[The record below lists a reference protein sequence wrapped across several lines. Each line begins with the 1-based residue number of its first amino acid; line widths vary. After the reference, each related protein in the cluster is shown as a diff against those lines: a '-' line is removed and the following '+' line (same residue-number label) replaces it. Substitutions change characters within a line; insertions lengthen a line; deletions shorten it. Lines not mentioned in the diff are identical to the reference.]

1 MPLKI
6 VSSPLLHG
14 FRLAMILFYGTL
26 IAIPTTAQT
35 QTNTLKGTVV
45 TSEGEVIS
53 FATVTLKQNGS
64 EETFT
69 KFTDE
74 SGFFG
79 FESLPKGKY
88 NILIEIVGY
97 QTLTQAL
104 SIAENTSLGQLKLD
118 RDQNVLEEVS
128 VTARKPMISRKRD
141 RLVLNVENMVSAA
154 GRSSMELLS
163 MAPGVFIMQGNIS
176 INGVSGTRV
185 MVDGRMLNI
194 SGDDL
199 RDYLRNLKAED
210 IASIEVIARPP
221 AEYEAAGSGGLINI
235 IMKKRRES
243 GLQAKV
249 GHDYSK
255 GLGRYS
261 SFRPFAGVNYNA
273 GKLTLSADYSYSAA
287 KEFEDI
293 TQSRTLSDQGRYTA
307 ANNSVQRDQN
317 HRIRLSGFYDIS
329 TNHTLSIDY
338 TGRFTKS
345 VDSVFSHTEISYL
358 NPSKNTVSTGR
369 FPMNRPVDYHN
380 IGLNYHWKTDT
391 LGSNF
396 RLVADYTNSDKS
408 FNSSTFSNTFDVQG
422 QFLQDTSFI
431 FRFPSI
437 SKITTAEAKYQKKWI
452 NGWDV
457 QAGAKLSNT
466 DITNENAY
474 DIMRQNIWFND
485 ERAFD
490 YLYKEQIA
498 AGFVSLSGELYGAE
512 FTLGLRGEN
521 SRIRGEVI
529 GDGQD
534 TLIRADYFNLFPSL
548 HLQKSLD
555 QEGKHIM
562 TLTANRRIQRPSYN
576 ELNPYRYFLD
586 NFSVIA
592 GNPLLRPQITTG
604 SELSYLFQQKYY
616 LGFSYNNTKDVI
628 YQIIETDP
636 QSDMLLIWRKNTG
649 REEVYTATISAPIQF
664 RPWWTSTNNLL
675 LTSTSSVAPEFD
687 LHLTSFILQ
696 SEHEFSFKKGWTA
709 SLSAL
714 YTPRV
719 LQGNIITGFISNVDL
734 GLRKRFFNDQLT
746 TAISVSDIFYHT
758 NFNAKSY
765 YNDDV
770 IAVSTRQ
777 QTRVFTL
784 SATYNINVGKA
795 FKMKSL
801 FKSNTEESGRL

>member
-1 MPLKI
+1 MLLTKDF
-6 VSSPLLHG
+6 SPLVRG
-14 FRLAMILFYGTL
+14 FQYAIILSYLT
-26 IAIPTTAQT
+26 IIVTSTNAQT
-35 QTNTLKGTVV
+35 KGVTLKGTVA
-45 TSEGEVIS
+45 TSEGEAIL
-53 FATVTLKQNGS
+53 FATVTLKQNSS

-74 SGFFG
+74 SGFFE
-79 FESLPKGKY
+79 FEGVAKDNYS
-88 NILIEIVGY
+88 ILVEIVGY

-104 SIAENTSLGQLKLD
+104 SIAENTNLGQLKLE

-235 IMKKRRES
+235 ILKKRRES

-261 SFRPFAGVNYNA
+261 TFRPFAGVNYNA
-273 GKLTLSADYSYSAA
+273 GKLTLSADYSYSYI
-287 KEFEDI
+287 KDFEDL
-293 TQSRTLSDQGRYTA
+293 TQVRAVPDQGAFTGV
-307 ANNSVQRDQN
+307 NNGTERARNNRV
-317 HRIRLSGFYDIS
+317 RLSGFYDIS
-329 TNHTLSIDY
+329 TSHTLSVDY

-345 VDSVFSHTEISYL
+345 TDSVFSHAEITYP
-358 NPSKNTVSTGR
+358 NPIDNTISTGR
-369 FPMNRPVDYHN
+369 FPINRPYDYHN
-380 IGLNYHWKTDT
+380 IGLNYQWKTDT
-391 LGSNF
+391 LGSNL
-396 RLVADYTNSDKS
+396 RLVADYTISDKS
-408 FNSSTFSNTFDVQG
+408 FNSSSFSNTFDAQG
-422 QFLQDTSFI
+422 QLLQDTSFI
-431 FRFPSI
+431 FRFPST
-437 SKITTAEAKYQKKWI
+437 SKIFTAEAKYQKKWS
-452 NGWDV
+452 NSWDV

-466 DITNENAY
+466 DISNENAY
-474 DIMRQNIWFND
+474 DILRQNIWFND

-498 AGFVSLSGELYGAE
+498 AGFASLSGELYGTE
-512 FTLGLRGEN
+512 FNVGLRGEN
-521 SRIRGEVI
+521 SRIRGEII

-548 HLQKSLD
+548 HIQRNLD
-555 QEGKHIM
+555 KEGRHII
-562 TLTANRRIQRPSYN
+562 TLSANRRIQRPSYN

-586 NFSVIA
+586 NYTIVS
-592 GNPLLRPQITTG
+592 GNPQLQPQFTIG
-604 SELSYLFQQKYY
+604 GELSYLFKQKYY
-616 LGFSYNNTKDVI
+616 LGLSYNNTKDVI
-628 YQIIETDP
+628 YQVIETDP
-636 QSDMLLIWRKNTG
+636 SSDLLLVWRKNTG
-649 REEVYTATISAPIQF
+649 RQEVYTATISAPVQF
-664 RPWWTSTNNLL
+664 FSWWNATNNLL
-675 LTSTSSVAPEFD
+675 LTSSSSVAPEFN
-687 LHLTSFILQ
+687 LHLTSFIFQ
-696 SEHEFSFKKGWTA
+696 SEHEFSLKKGWTA
-709 SLSAL
+709 SLSAF
-714 YTPRV
+714 YTPRI
-719 LQGNIITGFISNVDL
+719 LQGNIITGFMSSVDV
-734 GLRKRFFNDQLT
+734 GVRKRFFNDRFT
-746 TAISVSDIFYHT
+746 TAISISDIFHT
-758 NFNAKSY
+758 ANFDFLSY

-770 IAVSTRQ
+770 IAITNRQ
-777 QTRVFTL
+777 QTRMATL
-784 SATYNINVGKA
+784 SLTYNINVGKA